1 MAAAAIGRVFR
12 RMNVEAVCGPHANR
26 GEKEPGDKPEKVERQ
41 AKDGGIDA
49 VPERDGE
56 ADGDEGNEAEQE
68 RGERGFL
75 HGRNPVEMFCRM
87 LREDCGEGYSAKEVA
102 STNVRKGLAQ
112 RGLRAGP
119 QQGRACRATRR
130 KTAAPAETAGAP
142 GATWRRCERDRSRA
156 GHAGLRGGKPPRPQK
171 PRERPAL
178 HGEGASGGEGGAGH
192 AGLRGGKAPRP
203 QKARER
209 PALHGEDAS
218 GGEGRAG
225 HAGLRGGKA
234 PRPQKPRERPALHFT
249 GGDDARAF
257 ADG

>member
-119 QQGRACRATRR
+119 QQGYAAET
-130 KTAAPAETAGAP
+130 APAESAGAP
-142 GATWRRCERDRSRA
+142 GATWRRCERGRR
-156 GHAGLRGGKPPRPQK
+156 R
-171 PRERPAL
+171 
-178 HGEGASGGEGGAGH
+178 
-192 AGLRGGKAPRP
+192 
-203 QKARER
+203 
-209 PALHGEDAS
+209 
-218 GGEGRAG
+218 GRACRATRRKSAAPAET
-225 HAGLRGGKA
+225 AGA
-234 PRPQKPRERPALHFT
+234 PGPTFHGWR
-249 GGDDARAF
+249 
-257 ADG
+257 